1 MMRRSWNGFISLRIE
16 KVLSKTLLPV
26 FILSLSLLFN
36 AELLA
41 KDREQEMG
49 IVLVA
54 VGEIDRNVIDWLKND
69 LTKVFN
75 KQVLTGKGMPEPEYA
90 HDRKRKQYLST
101 PILNAI
107 LEQKEYAPYEKILGI
122 VDHDLFV
129 PELNFVFGQASP
141 KAAVISITRLRQTF
155 YHLPEDQN
163 LFHQRFLTEA
173 VHELGHTY
181 GLGHCGNP
189 RCVMFFSNSLMDT
202 DRKGSEFCPS
212 CKEKLHG
219 FLVHHP

>member
-1 MMRRSWNGFISLRIE
+1 
-16 KVLSKTLLPV
+16 LLPV
-26 FILSLSLLFN
+26 FIVSLSLLFS

-41 KDREQEMG
+41 KERDQEMG
-49 IVLVA
+49 IVLVP
-54 VGEIDRNVIDWLKND
+54 VGEIDRNVMDWLKND

-75 KQVLTGKGMPEPEYA
+75 KQVLTGKGMPEPDYA
-90 HDRKRKQYLST
+90 YDRKRKQYLST
-101 PILNAI
+101 AILNAI
-107 LEQKEYAPYEKILGI
+107 SEQKEYAPYEKILGI

-141 KAAVISITRLRQTF
+141 KAAVISLTRLRQTF
-155 YHLPEDQN
+155 YDLPEDQN
-163 LFHQRFLTEA
+163 LFHQRVLTEA

-181 GLGHCGNP
+181 ALGHCGNP

-212 CKEKLHG
+212 CKNKLHRSTA
-219 FLVHHP
+219 HHPFRPE